1 MESNVESF
9 FSFVEENKRK
19 IKNQHI
25 PLTPI

>member
-19 IKNQHI
+19 IKNQYI